1 MGKFKAPPRDL
12 QGGAGPLPQSGK
24 YQTEG
29 ETGCAPLAM
38 AVAGQ
43 NAQLWER
50 SSQPGPVR

>member
-1 MGKFKAPPRDL
+1 MGNFKAPPRDL

-29 ETGCAPLAM
+29 ETGCVPLAM